1 MRSCPI
7 LRSSRADLRL
17 GNVVIFRDLLNRL
30 LVRHRIPGDAGF
42 ELGTQ
47 GAFFFVD
54 SFGFISGVSPPKR
67 PAQFINKLLAPFPGA
82 TSGFKQRRGRLFL
95 YVAITATSVRGS
107 DREVI
112 QSFTEAL
119 L

>member
-1 MRSCPI
+1 
-7 LRSSRADLRL
+7 LRR
-17 GNVVIFRDLLNRL
+17 GNVVIFGDLLNRL

-67 PAQFINKLLAPFPGA
+67 PAQFINKILTPFPGA
-82 TSGFKQRRGRLFL
+82 TGHFTKDKKNLCSG
-95 YVAITATSVRGS
+95 
-107 DREVI
+107 
-112 QSFTEAL
+112 
-119 L
+119 